1 MFRVIKVLN
10 NNAILATDGSD
21 NEIVFLGK
29 GIGFN
34 RKIDDLFDNIENSKC
49 YCLQKE
55 TEKGNSLDL
64 IDNMK
69 PLYLEI
75 ASEILNIAEKR
86 FKKIDNSVLVTLAD
100 HIAFSIERLKKDLVV
115 NNPFSDDIKSLFKD
129 EYEVALKGKEIIKRR
144 TGAEIS
150 NDEVG
155 YITLHIHS
163 ALTSDN
169 VSQSMRI
176 AMIIRETIEKV
187 EDKFNIEI
195 KTDSL
200 SYSRLMNH
208 VKFMI
213 VRLKQNEKL
222 HVDINEYTK
231 TQFPNSYDIALNIC
245 DKIAHE
251 LKQPVDEVEVG
262 YLALHIERIKTSE
275 IK

>member
-1 MFRVIKVLN
+1 
-10 NNAILATDGSD
+10 
-21 NEIVFLGK
+21 
-29 GIGFN
+29 
-34 RKIDDLFDNIENSKC
+34 
-49 YCLQKE
+49 
-55 TEKGNSLDL
+55 
-64 IDNMK
+64 
-69 PLYLEI
+69 
-75 ASEILNIAEKR
+75 
-86 FKKIDNSVLVTLAD
+86 
-100 HIAFSIERLKKDLVV
+100 
-115 NNPFSDDIKSLFKD
+115 
-129 EYEVALKGKEIIKRR
+129 
-144 TGAEIS
+144 
-150 NDEVG
+150 
-155 YITLHIHS
+155 
-163 ALTSDN
+163 
-169 VSQSMRI
+169 
-176 AMIIRETIEKV
+176 MIIRETIEKV

-222 HVDINEYTK
+222 HVDINEYIK

>member
-34 RKIDDLFDNIENSKC
+34 RKVDDTFDAIENSKC
-49 YCLQKE
+49 YHLQKE

-86 FKKIDNSVLVTLAD
+86 FNKIDNSVLVTLAD
-100 HIAFSIERLKKDLVV
+100 HIAFSIERLKKDMVLD
-115 NNPFSDDIKSLFKD
+115 NPFADDIKSLFTE
-129 EYEVALKGKEIIKRR
+129 EYKVALEGREIIKNR
-144 TGAEIS
+144 TGEIIS
-150 NDEVG
+150 DDEVG

-187 EDKFNIEI
+187 EDEFDIEI

-200 SYSRLMNH
+200 SYTRLMNH

-222 HVDINEYTK
+222 HVDINQYTK
-231 TQFPNSYDIALNIC
+231 TEFPNSYGIASDIC

-251 LKQPVDEVEVG
+251 LKHPVDEVEVG
-262 YLALHIERIKTSE
+262 YLALHIERIKASVL
-275 IK
+275 K